1 MTQQSNPTTAATNQ
15 LVALE
20 QMRLFQRNTPVSQAM
35 TFLTA
40 CLITVVLWHAE
51 KPLAML
57 VWSSLALGAIVFRLA
72 VYRQFSR
79 FNRSETFIK
88 TDLWERWTRL
98 STFVSGAVWGVGGV
112 CLYPSGDAP
121 RETFLC
127 LVLLGM
133 CSGSLPLQSPVQGA
147 FSLFATAILFPM
159 ATLFVV
165 KGGTVYMCLAIATLL
180 QLFALIVSSNRYRVN
195 IAESQHLRFDKEA
208 LVKDLTAA
216 KEAALA
222 AKREA
227 DSANAAKS
235 EFLANMSHEIRTPMN
250 GVIGMTGLLLDT
262 ELAPEQRQ
270 YAELVRSSGENL
282 LSLINDILDF
292 SKIEARKLDLEVL
305 DFDLRTVVEDAIEML
320 AVKAGEKSLELT
332 CLVDPDVPPLLRG
345 DPGRLRQVVVNL
357 AGNALKFTHR
367 GEVSI
372 RVSLERETDSD
383 ATLRFAIRDT
393 GIGIPAGRL
402 GMLFSVFT
410 QEDSSTT
417 RKYGGTGLGLAISK
431 QLVEMMGGAIGAE
444 SEQGKGSTF
453 WFTATFA
460 RQSESRPVISGK
472 PAEIGG
478 LHVLVVDD
486 NETNRLLVTTLLRS
500 WGCRPA
506 EAADGQTA
514 LGLLQ
519 DAARRGDPF
528 QIALIDL
535 QMPGMDGEELGRK
548 IKANSEINGSRLILM
563 SSLGLRGDAVRTEQ
577 AVFSGHL
584 TKPLRQAQL
593 RESISTVMNREAP
606 ADDNT
611 RRPAVTRQTVAEPA
625 RTNVRILVAEDNP
638 TNQKF
643 AQAILKK
650 LGYRADVA
658 ANGFE
663 TIEALSRIPYD
674 LVLMD
679 CQMPEMDG
687 LEATRRIRA
696 AGSGVLDPRVP
707 IVAMTANAM
716 QGQKE
721 LCLSAGMDDYLSK
734 PVQPRELAEML
745 RRRLSHVSPNV
756 DTRTAP
762 SKAAS
767 PTSLPD
773 DEVFRESEFLERLM
787 DDRELGRTIVERFLS
802 DVPVMMG
809 KLKDF
814 LSMGDMPGARRE
826 AHTIKGAAATVGGP
840 ALSEVALKLE
850 EIGKQGGLGEALNV
864 LPRLETEFERLKRS
878 LIQNGWA

>member
-1 MTQQSNPTTAATNQ
+1 LTRQSTPTIEATNQ

-20 QMRLFQRNTPVSQAM
+20 QMRLFQRNIPVSQAM
-35 TFLTA
+35 AFLTA
-40 CLITVVLWHAE
+40 CLITVVLWPAE
-51 KPLAML
+51 KPLTIL
-57 VWSSLALGAIVFRLA
+57 VWFSLALATIIFRFV
-72 VYRQFSR
+72 VYWQFSR
-79 FNRSETFIK
+79 FNRSETPIR

-98 STFVSGAVWGVGGV
+98 STFVSGTVWGVGGV

-121 RETFLC
+121 REAFLC
-127 LVLLGM
+127 MFLLGL
-133 CSGSLPLQSPVQGA
+133 CSGALPLQSAVQGA
-147 FSLFATAILFPM
+147 FPLFVTAVLLPVAM
-159 ATLFVV
+159 LFVV
-165 KGGTVYMCLAIATLL
+165 KGGAIYLCLAFATLL
-180 QLFALIVSSNRYRVN
+180 QLFALIVSSDRYRLN
-195 IAESQHLRFDKEA
+195 IADSQQLRFDNEA

-222 AKREA
+222 AKHEA

-250 GVIGMTGLLLDT
+250 GVIGMTGLLLET
-262 ELAPEQRQ
+262 ELTPEQRQ
-270 YAELVRSSGENL
+270 YAEWVSSSGENL

-305 DFDLRTVVEDAIEML
+305 DFDLRTTVEDVAEMF
-320 AVKAGEKSLELT
+320 AVRAQEKSLELT
-332 CLVDPDVPPLLRG
+332 CLVEPGVPPLLRG
-345 DPGRLRQVVVNL
+345 DPGRLRQVVINL

-367 GEVSI
+367 GEVGI
-372 RVSLERETDSD
+372 RVSLERETDSN

-393 GIGIPAGRL
+393 GVGIPAGRL
-402 GMLFSVFT
+402 GMLFSAFT
-410 QEDSSTT
+410 QEDCSTT
-417 RKYGGTGLGLAISK
+417 RKYGGSGLGLAISK
-431 QLVEMMGGAIGAE
+431 QLAEMMGGTIGAE

-460 RQSESRPVISGK
+460 RQPENRPGISGK
-472 PAEIGG
+472 RAEIGG

-486 NETNRLLVTTLLRS
+486 HETNRLPVSTLLRS

-514 LGLLQ
+514 LGLLLN
-519 DAARRGDPF
+519 AARGGDPF
-528 QIALIDL
+528 QIALIEL
-535 QMPGMDGEELGRK
+535 QMPGMDGKELGRR
-548 IKANSEINGSRLILM
+548 IKANSEISGTRLVLM
-563 SSLGLRGDAVRTEQ
+563 SSLGLRGDAMRMGQ
-577 AVFSGHL
+577 AAFSRYL
-584 TKPLRQAQL
+584 TKPLRQARL
-593 RESISTVMNREAP
+593 LECISMVMSPEELVN
-606 ADDNT
+606 DNM
-611 RRPAVTRQTVAEPA
+611 RRPVVARDTVAEPA

-658 ANGFE
+658 ANGLE
-663 TIEALSRIPYD
+663 TIEALSHIPYD

-696 AGSGVLDPRVP
+696 AGSGVLNPRVP

-745 RRRLSHVSPNV
+745 RRRLSGVSPNA
-756 DTRTAP
+756 DAQTAP
-762 SKAAS
+762 SKAAAL
-767 PTSLPD
+767 TSLQND
-773 DEVFRESEFLERLM
+773 KVFREAELLERLM
-787 DDRELGRTIVERFLS
+787 YDRGLARRIVAQFLS
-802 DVPVMMG
+802 DVPVQLG

-814 LSMGDMPGARRE
+814 LSMGDTLGARRQ
-826 AHTIKGAAATVGGP
+826 AHTIRGLRP
-840 ALSEVALKLE
+840 PLAL
-850 EIGKQGGLGEALNV
+850 Q
-864 LPRLETEFERLKRS
+864 P
-878 LIQNGWA
+878 